1 MKIYAKK
8 RNSAF
13 TLIELLVV
21 IAIIALLA
29 GLSTGAVSKGM
40 ASAKRIKSV
49 NNVRSVG
56 MGLQI
61 FAKDNDGL
69 FPSYDPDDDQPT
81 GDDSSFSNS
90 TEAFDILVPDYVP
103 TEELFWL
110 QTKDPDK
117 QRPPNDDG
125 ELLPEENCLFY
136 VVGQTDTSYAN
147 SPLVG
152 EGMMDGP
159 GIYGEYHPWLD
170 VRQAVIGYVDG
181 HVAQEKL
188 TSNQAGATARS
199 RDGSVKDIFEERE
212 INDDGKASGGR
223 LDTSKDNVLLPD

>member
-61 FAKDNDGL
+61 FAKDWDGL
-69 FPSYDPDDDQPT
+69 FPSYDPDDDAAEA
-81 GDDSSFSNS
+81 DDSSFSNS
-90 TEAFDILVPDYVP
+90 TEAFNILIPDYVP

-110 QTKDPDK
+110 QTKNPDK
-117 QRPPNDDG
+117 LRPPNGDG
-125 ELLPEENCLFY
+125 ELLPQENCFFY
-136 VVGQTDTSYAN
+136 VVGLTDTSYAN
-147 SPLVG
+147 SPLLG
-152 EGMMDGP
+152 EGLMDGP
-159 GIYGEYHPWLD
+159 GVYSEFHPWLD
-170 VRQAVIGYVDG
+170 VKQAVIGYVDG
-181 HVAQEKL
+181 HVAQERL
-188 TSNQAGATARS
+188 TTNQAGATARS
-199 RDGSVKDIFEERE
+199 RDGSVMDLFAERE
-212 INDDGKASGGR
+212 VDEDGKSSGGR